1 MTEYGGGWI
10 MEIKSDVLLDK
21 LVTKKIEN
29 QKKTKPKRIKI
40 LNERLRKLR
49 LYTGLTQE
57 EIAKKIQISKGAYV
71 TYEKGTSL
79 PPIPTLL
86 KISKGLDYPIEWL
99 LGVNEDDE
107 NRKKDMWRLRLES

>member
-1 MTEYGGGWI
+1 

-49 LYTGLTQE
+49 LYTGLT
-57 EIAKKIQISKGAYV
+57 
-71 TYEKGTSL
+71 
-79 PPIPTLL
+79 
-86 KISKGLDYPIEWL
+86 
-99 LGVNEDDE
+99 
-107 NRKKDMWRLRLES
+107 